1 MKYKI
6 SRRQFLRSGALATA
20 STAVSLGF
28 LGCSRT
34 LIQKVPGF
42 KPEPPFQFIPSP
54 NRLLDLPEGFTAHAF
69 SRTGELMDDGL
80 WVPGKHD
87 GMAAFPGPNGKT
99 ILVRNHELN
108 AADKTVGPF
117 GWNNEKLESAVMD
130 KFYDAGSGQLP
141 CLGGTTTLVY
151 DTRTK
156 TLEKHFLSLTGTLRN
171 CAGGVTPWNTWVT
184 CEETVQKVETDKT
197 YEADH
202 GYNFEVP
209 VSAEIGLASAV
220 PLKAMGRFNHEAIA
234 VDPKS
239 GIVYQTED
247 RGDSLIY
254 RFIPEKP
261 GELAA
266 GGKLQAL
273 KIRDR
278 KGADT
283 RNWRRDRSQKVFW
296 WTYHRVPV
304 GETLAVEWVD
314 MENVESPDDD
324 LRKQGA
330 EGKDAAK
337 FARGEGIWYGDNQGK
352 GEFYIACTNGGIEQK
367 GQIWR
372 YIPSPYE
379 GTSREEQEPGTIE
392 LFIEPNDI
400 NLMENA
406 DNLTVTPWG
415 DLIICEDGPNEEF
428 LVGVTP
434 EGNLYR
440 FAKNAGNLSE
450 FAGATFSPDGTTLFV
465 NIQSPGI
472 TLAITGPWHEIR
484 QRSERLWSKDHGPAL
499 ADNNRA
505 HLF

>member
-1 MKYKI
+1 MNFYKAKCGLQATPNKL
-6 SRRQFLRSGALATA
+6 SRRQFLRFGTLATA

-42 KPEPPFQFIPSP
+42 EPEPYQFMPSP

-69 SRTGELMDDGL
+69 SRTGEQMDDGL

-108 AADKTVGPF
+108 AADKTIGAF
-117 GWNNEKLESAVMD
+117 GWNNEKLERAAAD
-130 KFYDAGSGQLP
+130 KLYDAGTGKLP
-141 CLGGTTTLVY
+141 GLGGTTTLVY
-151 DTRTK
+151 DTRTQ
-156 TLEKHFLSLTGTLRN
+156 TLEKQFLSLAGTLRN
-171 CAGGVTPWNTWVT
+171 CAGGLTPWNTWIT
-184 CEETVQKVETDKT
+184 CEETVQKAETTAETT
-197 YEADH
+197 YEVDH

-209 VSAEIGLASAV
+209 VSADIGLAPAI

-234 VDPKS
+234 VNPKS

-247 RGDSLIY
+247 RHDSLIY

-273 KIRDR
+273 KIRDLQS
-278 KGADT
+278 ADT
-283 RNWRRDRSQKVFW
+283 RNWRSRLQKIFP
-296 WTYHRVPV
+296 WTYNPVPV
-304 GETLAVEWVD
+304 GETFAVEWVD
-314 MENVESPDDD
+314 IENVESPLDD

-330 EGKDAAK
+330 EGKAAAK
-337 FARGEGIWYGDNQGK
+337 FARGEGIWYGGSQEQG
-352 GEFYIACTNGGIEQK
+352 EIYIACTNGGIAKK
-367 GQIWR
+367 GQIWK

-379 GTSREEQEPGTIE
+379 GTSREEQQPGTLQ
-392 LFIEPNDI
+392 LFIEPNDS

-434 EGNLYR
+434 QGHLYR
-440 FAKNAGNLSE
+440 FARNAGNMSE
-450 FAGATFSPDGTTLFV
+450 FAGATFSPDGSTLFV

-484 QRSERLWSKDHGPAL
+484 QR
-499 ADNNRA
+499 
-505 HLF
+505 HLT